1 MKWTQQQVVC
11 QQELDDGQHWR
22 NITAAGP
29 TSIRRWDNVF
39 SCGRRMRWPALVK
52 RHSAN
57 TTLGQCVL
65 AAGVVSSG
73 YETAAKRL
81 ITVNLPEAVSTLAKR
96 RRRLASVET
105 ASIGVSPL
113 VHQADTKADSQ
124 LSWINRDKGQVMD
137 PASCP
142 VISWIVWLS
151 LQRVCVIVW
160 RDPCNQ
166 DEVQIQWWLVGS
178 SSWTALT
185 VGVIS
190 YAVLFLC

>member
-29 TSIRRWDNVF
+29 TPIRRWDNVF

-57 TTLGQCVL
+57 TTLGQCVS

-105 ASIGVSPL
+105 ASGQRPL
-113 VHQADTKADSQ
+113 VYHPSSTKLTQRRTLNYPGSTGIKVRLWIRPAAQSSAG
-124 LSWINRDKGQVMD
+124 LSGCHC
-137 PASCP
+137 S
-142 VISWIVWLS
+142 
-151 LQRVCVIVW
+151 VCV
-160 RDPCNQ
+160 
-166 DEVQIQWWLVGS
+166 
-178 SSWTALT
+178 
-185 VGVIS
+185 
-190 YAVLFLC
+190 